1 MKINFIN
8 HSITQ
13 QSRVFTALILSGLL
27 SVSSSM
33 TLIKSA
39 TALPINSRL
48 SLPTENTKS
57 QNLPSSVKN
66 AIFRDLSKKQGILI
80 SNIDVIQYQEK
91 TWNNGCLGLAKP
103 GELCTQA
110 LVPGWQVTVGDGKQN
125 WIYHTNK
132 NGRLFRISDQKIPNN
147 VVKVPEKIRNAVL
160 RRAAILLKLPI
171 SQLTIIQSEKRDWKN
186 SCLELAEAGRVCSQI
201 IVPGWK
207 IVVGSK
213 EQVLVYHTNE
223 QGSVIRLNRKES
235 EIKDKQLPVNVRN
248 NILKAAAEYS
258 NVPVSELRIL
268 DIEEI
273 TVDGCLSL
281 PKPGEICTK
290 IAQPAWKVTVQA
302 RKQKLVYHAQKDGS
316 QVRLNLFA
324 SNLQLPQNIEDIVLS
339 QASQQSKLP
348 ISSLKII
355 AFERKQWSD
364 SCLGIPN
371 AQTIC
376 AQVIVP
382 GWQVTVSDGNKNWIY
397 RIGESVTVSYD
408 KNASEISDRTNINTV
423 PIPTSELPPPL
434 ESGVVFRQV
443 TSGGF
448 FARNYQTILLDDG
461 RLIRTRIGDANDS
474 ERSIYRISQQQLQ
487 NFQELLEQQEK
498 GFQNVKYPATLGA
511 ADYLTYTITSSNGT
525 VQFND
530 ISQNNLPESLKVVV
544 KAWNDLNSNNIR

>member
-8 HSITQ
+8 HSIAQ
-13 QSRVFTALILSGLL
+13 QHRVFTALILSGIL
-27 SVSSSM
+27 SISSGM

-39 TALPINSRL
+39 TASPVKSIL
-48 SLPTENTKS
+48 SLQTENTKS
-57 QNLPSSVKN
+57 QNLPISVKN
-66 AIFRDLSKKQGILI
+66 AIFRDLSRRRGILI
-80 SNIDVIQYQEK
+80 SNLDVIEYQEK

-110 LVPGWQVTVGDGKQN
+110 LVPGWQVTVGDGKQS
-125 WIYHTNK
+125 WIYHTNR
-132 NGRLFRISDQKIPNN
+132 NGRIFRVSGQNIPNN
-147 VVKVPEKIRNAVL
+147 NLAKLPANIRNSVL
-160 RRAAILLKLPI
+160 KHAADFLKLPI

-186 SCLELAEAGRVCSQI
+186 GCLELVESGRVCSQI

-207 IVVGSK
+207 VFVGTK
-213 EQVLVYHTNE
+213 EKVLVYHTNA
-223 QGSVIRLNRKES
+223 QGSVIRLNQTES
-235 EIKDKQLPVNVRN
+235 DIKDKQLPVNVRN

-258 NVPVSELRIL
+258 NLSVSELRIV
-268 DIEEI
+268 EVGEI

-281 PKPGEICTK
+281 PKPGESCTK

-302 RKQKLVYHAQKDGS
+302 RKQKLVYHAKKDGS

-324 SNLQLPQNIEDIVLS
+324 SNLQLPQNIVDIVLY
-339 QASQQSKLP
+339 QASQQSRLP
-348 ISSLKII
+348 ISRLKII
-355 AFERKQWSD
+355 TSERKQWSD

-371 AQTIC
+371 SQTIC

-382 GWQVTVSDGNKNWIY
+382 GWQVKVSDGNKNWVY

-408 KNASEISDRTNINTV
+408 KNASEISV

-487 NFQELLEQQEK
+487 NFQELLEQQENA
-498 GFQNVKYPATLGA
+498 FQNVNYPPTFGA